1 MNYWTKKNEMKRKAV
16 EHTKEMMETHKD
28 KIKHSIEATRTYGP
42 EMGLVNHEEHPVE
55 MIVEQAD
62 SVLAVLTHAK
72 EGVRPAV
79 ANFASYKNP
88 GGMFIEG
95 SKAQEEC
102 LCHESTLY
110 NVLSH
115 CPSYYKWNN
124 LHKNKALYENRAL
137 FSEDIVFERDG
148 QIQLCSVL
156 TCAAPNYSAASKY
169 MNIDPAENSEVL
181 RKRISFI
188 KKVLEAEG
196 VDVFIFGAFGC
207 GVFGQNPAEVA
218 KISKEVFATSS
229 TIKRVYF
236 SIIDEK
242 TTLAFRN
249 VI

>member
-28 KIKHSIEATRTYGP
+28 EIRHSIEATRTYGP
-42 EMGLVNHEEHPVE
+42 EKGLVNREEHPVE

-72 EGVRPAV
+72 EGVKPAV

-137 FSEDIVFERDG
+137 FSEDIVFERGG
-148 QIQLCSVL
+148 QVQLCGVL

-169 MNIDPAENSEVL
+169 MNVDPAKNSEVL

-188 KKVLEAEG
+188 KEVLEAEG
-196 VDVFIFGAFGC
+196 VDIFIFGAFGC
-207 GVFGQNPAEVA
+207 GVFGQKPAEVA

-242 TTLAFRN
+242 TTSAFRN